1 MTAAVYENSGSLA
14 QWISTTVEIP
24 NNADQ
29 VHNFIEIAR
38 ENGRLDSSTE
48 NILARHVLSTASLTV
63 AVTIAFFDSI
73 VTIIKG
79 LANVGA
85 SFFQLEF
92 EEGLDG
98 LMDAGIKTF
107 AYWKFIAFS
116 PLIIPINLINPE
128 FAELLPRRV
137 EEVDYI
143 PNASQIISDNQVQMS
158 MIQEERDQIE
168 ASFTAAQENYNV
180 LETVLREATRTNHT
194 LLQELESLTASQCL
208 RPTFIEERLRR
219 DEYIE
224 GLEGE
229 RDQARSNY
237 EMAQARLREVEFNLV
252 QFEVANRELRGEKDV
267 LTAEKD
273 QLLREKAPVIDDDFV
288 ILVQF
293 EVANR
298 ELRGEKDVLTA
309 EKDQLLR
316 EKAPVID
323 DDFVIVEDYTTP
335 QVNPM
340 GELREECGR
349 LRADNVSLRE
359 SLARTERYPQ
369 ECKRLREESA
379 RFRATIEAYHTL
391 EYELSKKKGT

>member
-143 PNASQIISDNQVQMS
+143 PNAS
-158 MIQEERDQIE
+158 
-168 ASFTAAQENYNV
+168 
-180 LETVLREATRTNHT
+180 
-194 LLQELESLTASQCL
+194 
-208 RPTFIEERLRR
+208 
-219 DEYIE
+219 
-224 GLEGE
+224 
-229 RDQARSNY
+229 
-237 EMAQARLREVEFNLV
+237 
-252 QFEVANRELRGEKDV
+252 
-267 LTAEKD
+267 
-273 QLLREKAPVIDDDFV
+273 
-288 ILVQF
+288 
-293 EVANR
+293 
-298 ELRGEKDVLTA
+298 
-309 EKDQLLR
+309 
-316 EKAPVID
+316 
-323 DDFVIVEDYTTP
+323 
-335 QVNPM
+335 
-340 GELREECGR
+340 
-349 LRADNVSLRE
+349 
-359 SLARTERYPQ
+359 
-369 ECKRLREESA
+369 
-379 RFRATIEAYHTL
+379 
-391 EYELSKKKGT
+391 